1 MAFKREKKNLRV
13 IELTSLIDV
22 VFLLLIFFLISFAF
36 SMAGSATDSR
46 IYSEMELPKTETELP
61 ILTDDILENLMIQIG
76 PDTTAGV
83 LSRRVHVLWPSYDDT
98 LKYSRTQAFSNS
110 VRDSTF
116 SVFPPQYLVYT
127 ADELGRVPAAN
138 LIRRSLSE
146 YVDKERR
153 FNRNSRP
160 VVEVRAE
167 HTTEFKLI
175 NFVMQE
181 CSVYNDQIPRVVI
194 RTVP

>member
-1 MAFKREKKNLRV
+1 MAFKRDKKNPRV

-22 VFLLLIFFLISFAF
+22 VFLLLIFFLVSFAF
-36 SMAGSATDSR
+36 SMAGSASDSR
-46 IYSEMELPKTETELP
+46 MYSEMELPKTETELP
-61 ILTDDILENLMIQIG
+61 ILTEDVLENLMIQIG
-76 PDTTAGV
+76 PDTSGGV

-116 SVFPPQYLVYT
+116 ATFPPQYLAYT
-127 ADELGRVPAAN
+127 SDELGRLPAAT
-138 LIRRSLSE
+138 LIRKSLSE
-146 YVDKERR
+146 YVAKERN

-167 HTTEFKLI
+167 HSTEFKLI

-181 CSVYNDQIPRVVI
+181 CSVYNDQIPRIVI
-194 RTVP
+194 RTIP